1 MGTPPGVNHGNRILR
16 IANRILMVMGVISA
30 SWAWPMHK
38 MLFLAFLAFS
48 TERMNEW
55 CFYIV
60 LYCLLLYTQSAL
72 QSCGGGV
79 SPQPPPVC
87 SILHLDAV
95 TAATGQLRQCAHHTP
110 AIGGEKRESTSQS
123 SVQSTEKLSLDWSD
137 EPHKSQLSMLDECFL
152 RGSGS
157 WNTNTCSYTL
167 ENRWKV

>member
-1 MGTPPGVNHGNRILR
+1 
-16 IANRILMVMGVISA
+16 MGVISA

-72 QSCGGGV
+72 QSCGGGGGLSSTTTSV
-79 SPQPPPVC
+79 QHPLGCCNGSHRTIAPVRSP
-87 SILHLDAV
+87 
-95 TAATGQLRQCAHHTP
+95 HTSY
-110 AIGGEKRESTSQS
+110 IGGEKRESTSQS

-137 EPHKSQLSMLDECFL
+137 EPHKSQLSMLDERFL